1 MKEPEKFFTEEVL
14 KQIDEHCKSKFMY
27 GTESEQETEDNTGE

>member
-1 MKEPEKFFTEEVL
+1 MKEPEKFFTEDVL

-27 GTESEQETEDNTGE
+27 GSDEQETDDNTGE